1 MQMQPGLW
9 LLLATQLA
17 ALRGSLGLQQTPRSK
32 TVQTNEMVIMTC
44 EAKTSPTSTRIYWLR
59 QRQPPS
65 PDSHYEYLAFWNP
78 IKGTVYNPEVE
89 QKKLTVFPDATRS
102 ILNLTSVKP
111 ADSGVYFC
119 MTIGSP
125 ELTFGKGT
133 WLSVVDV
140 LPTTAQPTKK
150 PTSKKKVCRPSNLV
164 TQKGEFSHSP
174 GPSEAEQPI
183 VRLPHPRPA
192 GGWSPCSAGVF
203 GCGHPP
209 TLPAEE
215 SPASP
220 PETVL

>member
-164 TQKGEFSHSP
+164 TQKG
-174 GPSEAEQPI
+174 PSCGF
-183 VRLPHPRPA
+183 LTL
-192 GGWSPCSAGVF
+192 GLLGAGV
-203 GCGHPP
+203 
-209 TLPAEE
+209 L
-215 SPASP
+215 
-220 PETVL
+220 VLLVSLGVAIHLHRLQRRARLRLLKQFYK